1 MNSDQNNFMSNN
13 QINLLEENAKL
24 RQNIVEL
31 ETTLQ
36 ELVRQDSLIEKWTVM
51 KNFVLVSTEVERLS
65 LAYVALE
72 KQY

>member
-1 MNSDQNNFMSNN
+1 MNFDQNNFMSNN